1 MPWNLSFY
9 LLMHPEIKWAI
20 DFLDV
25 PIMSLIHINN
35 SQLRLLLVG
44 LCLGASLS
52 SFAQVPAAELKP
64 IERFD
69 GRVQLR
75 IQGDRI
81 TVRVVIQNWGINGG
95 QKIDELKIPI
105 RGFLLVQLRGGE
117 LATIINQERRERRE
131 DEFWTVPTGV
141 PLGLETEDDA
151 ASIQTIVIGRDQAAP
166 ARSSQSHQ
174 DFPRQYRQYARGLLA
189 RTVFT
194 AEESE
199 SPYVVEIWDFLVGPG
214 VKSDTVSLPGAAVF
228 EVRSGSGSIAIDK
241 EPRQIRIGSTLA
253 LDEGRTFDFANSM
266 KDQAIAIRAIIIR
279 SRQK

>member
-1 MPWNLSFY
+1 
-9 LLMHPEIKWAI
+9 MHPEVSWAI
-20 DFLDV
+20 NFFGDR
-25 PIMSLIHINN
+25 IMSLIHISI

-52 SFAQVPAAELKP
+52 SFAQVPPAELKP

-69 GRVQLR
+69 GQVQLR

-95 QKIDELKIPI
+95 QKIDELRIPI
-105 RGFLLVQLRGGE
+105 KGFLLVQLRGGE

-151 ASIQTIVIGRDQAAP
+151 ASIQTIVLGRDQAAP
-166 ARSSQSHQ
+166 ARSSQGHQ
-174 DFPRQYRQYARGLLA
+174 DFPRQYRQYTRGLLA

-228 EVRSGSGSIAIDK
+228 EVRSGSGSITINK
-241 EPRQIRIGSTLA
+241 EPRQVRIGSTLA
-253 LDEGRTFDFANSM
+253 LDEGRAFDLANNM
-266 KDQAIAIRAIIIR
+266 KDQAIVIRATIIR